1 LQEGR
6 GAGGASTRAGW
17 AAAHGLGVVDEGNV
31 LSEPPIGLVTR
42 QLKPHLAACKM
53 EAKDTL
59 AAYSSNPSLAPAL
72 RSTADTCQQG
82 VLLEQVEPSS
92 RR

>member
-1 LQEGR
+1 
-6 GAGGASTRAGW
+6 
-17 AAAHGLGVVDEGNV
+17 
-31 LSEPPIGLVTR
+31 
-42 QLKPHLAACKM
+42 M

-92 RR
+92 RRWQTRQGNIVSSWLA